1 MWYAWI
7 DINTY
12 QAIYIHTHIHIYIH
26 IYITHIYTGAN
37 TKSGWCNVVPR
48 FRDIKIA
55 LTG

>member
-1 MWYAWI
+1 MVRLDRYKHI
-7 DINTY
+7 PSY
-12 QAIYIHTHIHIYIH
+12 IYTHTHIHIYIH
-26 IYITHIYTGAN
+26 INITHIYTGAN